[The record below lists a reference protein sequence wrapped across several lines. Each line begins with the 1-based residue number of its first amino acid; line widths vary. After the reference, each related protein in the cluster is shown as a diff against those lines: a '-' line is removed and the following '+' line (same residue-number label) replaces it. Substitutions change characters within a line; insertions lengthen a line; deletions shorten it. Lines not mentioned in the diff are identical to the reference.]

1 VRYEK
6 GDHIDGY
13 EILEGLGSGAY
24 AETYKARA
32 AATGE
37 LVVLKVPN
45 PSLLADP
52 AIFQRFRREREI
64 AERLDH
70 PNMVANRDDGANRS
84 EQYMVLEFI
93 DGENLRSHMAVVQA
107 EQPDGRVPLDLA
119 MSWGRQLAD
128 VIAYLHDNGVVHR
141 DLKPENVLVTADG
154 QLKVIDF
161 GTALLQGA
169 RRLTFKHLTEGLGT
183 PDYMSPE
190 QIQGERGD
198 TRSDIYAWGVMLYE
212 LLTGHVPFGGDNWMA
227 VMAGH
232 LTKDPA
238 PIRKQNRGVSPA
250 LEAVVLTAMRRFP
263 DHRYQDAADLVRDLD
278 RLDELDPATFDLRP
292 EEPMGGM
299 AAVDSSKRLWLL
311 MLLVG
316 VGFLAAC
323 VLIVFLSVV
332 LKG

>member
-1 VRYEK
+1 
-6 GDHIDGY
+6 
-13 EILEGLGSGAY
+13 
-24 AETYKARA
+24 
-32 AATGE
+32 
-37 LVVLKVPN
+37 
-45 PSLLADP
+45 
-52 AIFQRFRREREI
+52 
-64 AERLDH
+64 
-70 PNMVANRDDGANRS
+70 MVANRDDQSNRT

-93 DGENLRSHMAVVQA
+93 DGENLRSHVAAVRA
-107 EQPDGRVPLDLA
+107 EQPDGRVPLDVALD
-119 MSWGRQLAD
+119 WGKQLAD
-128 VIAYLHDNGVVHR
+128 VLAYLHANGVVHR

-198 TRSDIYAWGVMLYE
+198 ARSDIYAWGVMLYE
-212 LLTGHVPFGGDNWMA
+212 LLAGQVPFGGDNWMA

-232 LTKDPA
+232 LAKTPA
-238 PIRKQNRGVSPA
+238 PIRKQHPEVSPA

-263 DHRYQDAADLVRDLD
+263 EHRYQTASDLLGDLD
-278 RLDELDPATFDLRP
+278 RLDELDVSTFDLSP

-299 AAVDSSKRLWLL
+299 AAVDSTKRLWLV
-311 MLLVG
+311 MVLVG

-332 LKG
+332 LKR